1 MKKASYCTLKALLVL
16 NIFKSLSLLFVHI
29 EIQLSW
35 KDKTNFKLYEVIT
48 KKKITIYY
56 VNILRDKSNQTKKLS
71 ELIDHKMRKYFLEKS
86 YEKSTKC
93 VGESK
98 PRPFPRN

>member
-1 MKKASYCTLKALLVL
+1 MMKKASYCTLKALFVF

-48 KKKITIYY
+48 KKKNY
-56 VNILRDKSNQTKKLS
+56 NILRQYLKRQK
-71 ELIDHKMRKYFLEKS
+71 
-86 YEKSTKC
+86 
-93 VGESK
+93 
-98 PRPFPRN
+98 